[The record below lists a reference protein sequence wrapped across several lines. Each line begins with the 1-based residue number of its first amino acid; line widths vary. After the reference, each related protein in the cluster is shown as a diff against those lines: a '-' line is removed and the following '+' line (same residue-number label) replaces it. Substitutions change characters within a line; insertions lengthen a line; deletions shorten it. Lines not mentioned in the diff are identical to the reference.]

1 LGLKACFVK
10 TFIARLGNSV
20 VEATKLKE
28 AHLKILTIMNHVTNR
43 MDLNN
48 FSQKADLEPNQ
59 VMANVQELAKKG
71 YVCKVGTGYGLTPK
85 GRGAIKAFTPVSDE
99 QSFHFY
105 TQIGYPTIYTAKS
118 LGEFY
123 KLSEQIGVDVLEFHM
138 GRGDFENWIREVFC
152 DEELADEFLKIRNA
166 NLRGNAL
173 RKEILSAI
181 EAKYPINE

>member
-1 LGLKACFVK
+1 LKD
-10 TFIARLGNSV
+10 
-20 VEATKLKE
+20 
-28 AHLKILTIMNHVTNR
+28 AHLKILTFMSQVTNR

-48 FSQKADLEPNQ
+48 FSEKVNLDSKQ
-59 VMANVQELAKKG
+59 VIANVQELSKKG

-105 TQIGYPTIYTAKS
+105 TQIGYPTVYTAKS

-123 KLSEQIGVDVLEFHM
+123 KLAEQIGVDVLEFHT

-152 DEELADEFLKIRNA
+152 DEELADEFLSIRNA

-173 RKEILSAI
+173 RKEILSVI